1 MDFDV
6 IKIKNKK
13 YNIVGT
19 LPKSNRLIEE
29 TETKSIPSILTYVIN
44 RNYSTILATL
54 QITSYALGV

>member
-1 MDFDV
+1 MCGAKTNF
-6 IKIKNKK
+6 
-13 YNIVGT
+13 YIVGY
-19 LPKSNRLIEE
+19 KIEE